1 MLVAILFG
9 HSKDYDMKAPSK
21 RHALDITSLEELK
34 FYISLENQWSFAWKV
49 LLKEENS
56 CNGK

>member
-21 RHALDITSLEELK
+21 KACFGYNKFRRTEILYFFRKSMKFCLEGTFERRK
-34 FYISLENQWSFAWKV
+34 FMQR
-49 LLKEENS
+49 
-56 CNGK
+56 

>member
-21 RHALDITSLEELK
+21 KACFGYNKFRRTEILYFFRKFMFENDLICKNDLDL
-34 FYISLENQWSFAWKV
+34 
-49 LLKEENS
+49 
-56 CNGK
+56 